1 MGAAGQAEARR
12 HHASERNIVVCSSS
26 PGSSWGALRYLL
38 TAFWVVLVALW
49 VCALNAQ
56 RLYDTFLAPCPGP
69 VLEPEP
75 RPTPWCIAA
84 ARELAREVQVADAGS
99 VRHLGCLLSVS

>member
-1 MGAAGQAEARR
+1 MGAAGQADARR
-12 HHASERNIVVCSSS
+12 QQAPGGSVVVCSSS
-26 PGSSWGALRYLL
+26 PGSSWSALHYLL

-75 RPTPWCIAA
+75 RHTPWCVAF

-99 VRHLGCLLSVS
+99 VRHVG

>member
-12 HHASERNIVVCSSS
+12 QQAPERNVVVCSSS
-26 PGSSWGALRYLL
+26 PGSNWGALQYLL
-38 TAFWVVLVALW
+38 GVFWVILVALW

-75 RPTPWCIAA
+75 RHTPWCIAF

-99 VRHLGCLLSVS
+99 VRRLPRL

>member
-1 MGAAGQAEARR
+1 MGAAGQAEVRKQ
-12 HHASERNIVVCSSS
+12 HASERNIVVCSSS
-26 PGSSWGALRYLL
+26 PGGSWGALHYLV
-38 TAFWVVLVALW
+38 TAIWVVLVALW

-75 RPTPWCIAA
+75 RHTPWCIAF

-99 VRHLGCLLSVS
+99 VRPLGCLLGVL